1 MKRKIIADLHNHTT
15 ASDGEYS
22 PTALVEK
29 AKQLGLTAVG
39 VTDHDTIAGLAEAI
53 QAGEQLTVQVIAGV
67 EVSLAFRRPYFV
79 GTLHLLLYFPA
90 SHLKDENFTSSL
102 TAILSQGRGLSLIQ
116 TRVKAIN
123 DEFGP
128 DGHQPLLRRPLQ
140 VDELT
145 AYSPNVTRRHF
156 ALALSEKHGIQQK
169 DQINQIIGNNSPAYI
184 PSGIEIST
192 ITPFLAQ
199 FPVFRV
205 LAHPAAGS
213 FPAET
218 QYKEVN
224 PPIEIVEKMLP
235 EFLDPNIVGIDGIE
249 VFYPGHTHEHRL
261 LLLQWAETFRLVITG
276 GSDCHDPVHRPLGI
290 DGLTHEELEVVRK
303 KLNHHAA

>member
-29 AKQLGLTAVG
+29 AKELELEAIG
-39 VTDHDTIAGLAEAI
+39 VTDHDTIEGVAEAI
-53 QAGEQLTVQVIAGV
+53 EAGEQLQVRVVPGV

-79 GTLHLLLYFPA
+79 GTLHLLLYFSKA
-90 SHLKDENFTSSL
+90 RLNDEKFTGML
-102 TAILSQGRGLSLIQ
+102 NEILSQGRGLSLIQ
-116 TRVKAIN
+116 ARVEAIN
-123 DEFGP
+123 EEFGP
-128 DGHQPLLRRPLQ
+128 EGHHPMLRRPLQ
-140 VDELT
+140 VAELT
-145 AYSPNVTRRHF
+145 SYSPNVTRRHF

-184 PSGIEIST
+184 PSGIDISK
-192 ITPFLAQ
+192 IAPFLARY
-199 FPVFRV
+199 PVFRV

-213 FPAET
+213 FPGET

-224 PPIEIVEKMLP
+224 PPIEVVEKMLP
-235 EFLDPNIVGIDGIE
+235 EFLDRQMAGIDGIE

-261 LLLQWAETFRLVITG
+261 LLLQWAEKFRLITTG
-276 GSDCHDPVHRPLGI
+276 GSDCHDPIQRPLGI
-290 DGLTHEELEVVRK
+290 DGLTRDELEVVLQ
-303 KLNHHAA
+303 KLDQQVA